1 MAATRVKYLRTFSE
15 LDDIEDIWRAME
27 SGNGGSSLFQSWEWN
42 RTWCEHFLGDDKYG
56 RLDTRLIES
65 SSGQAIAILP
75 FFKKSIAG
83 AMIELTQFLGHRM
96 SYHNDILLA
105 EPKNLEFTREVAN
118 SLIST
123 LNCRAIV
130 HLRHL
135 AEESP
140 FTQELARLGL
150 AEKQC
155 TRLNIEA
162 DSAIHD
168 PASRFGRSTRK
179 RFRGQVNKLRR
190 EHGLNFQVRR
200 ADQFETALEAL
211 VDLHNR
217 RFASKQEKTQFSGRN
232 LQFRKDA
239 MARFGNDVFEILELR
254 AGESVIAS
262 TLMARDHGRY
272 FCIQTGFD
280 PEFAKYSPMRILLTE
295 AIRRGF
301 EDLDCKSFDLGP
313 GYEKYKFDWNPS
325 SGMNYSCCIGGAGP
339 YAKTLAMLY
348 RFAFRRSLPGP
359 SKELRQP
366 SLPEKTN
373 ASENQ

>member
-1 MAATRVKYLRTFSE
+1 MTANRVKRLRTFSE
-15 LDDIEDIWRAME
+15 LDDIENIWREME
-27 SGNGGSSLFQSWEWN
+27 SGSGASSLFQSWEWN
-42 RTWCEHFLGDDKYG
+42 RTWCEHFLGDGKHG

-65 SSGQAIAILP
+65 NSGQPIAILP
-75 FFKKSIAG
+75 FYKKSLAG
-83 AMIELTQFLGHRM
+83 PLIELTQFLGHRM

-105 EPKNLEFTREVAN
+105 EPTNFEFTREVVN
-118 SLIST
+118 SLISD

-140 FTQELARLGL
+140 FTQELVRLGL

-155 TRLNIEA
+155 TRLKIEA
-162 DSAIHD
+162 DSANCD

-190 EHGLNFQVRR
+190 EHGFSFQVRS
-200 ADQFETALEAL
+200 ADQFGTALETL

-217 RFASKQEKTQFSGRN
+217 RFASKQQKTQFSGPNLRFRN
-232 LQFRKDA
+232 DA

-295 AIRRGF
+295 AMRRGF
-301 EDLDCKSFDLGP
+301 EDLDCKNFDLGP
-313 GYEKYKFDWNPS
+313 GYEKYKYDWNPS
-325 SGMNYSCCIGGAGP
+325 LGANYSCCIGGVGP
-339 YAKTLAMLY
+339 YAKAMAMLY

-359 SKELRQP
+359 TNELRQTD
-366 SLPEKTN
+366 LTEKAN
-373 ASENQ
+373 ASGNQ